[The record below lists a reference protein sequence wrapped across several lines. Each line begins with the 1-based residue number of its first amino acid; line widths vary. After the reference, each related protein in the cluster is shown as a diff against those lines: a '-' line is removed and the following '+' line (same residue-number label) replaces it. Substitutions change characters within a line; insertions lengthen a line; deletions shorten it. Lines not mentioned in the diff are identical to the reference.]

1 MENNNKK
8 ITVTLP
14 SVGSVLLIS
23 LILLILKLTGIIHW
37 GWIWIISPIWLPY
50 VFAFVISLIILI
62 IYKIT
67 GRT

>member
-37 GWIWIISPIWLPY
+37 SWIWIISPIWLPY

-67 GRT
+67 GRV